1 MKKIEKVVPLF
12 RYSEMDLSQF
22 TPIHDPRI
30 GDRVY
35 VLSSHDDDD
44 WNIPYGYR
52 TYIDEDHFVYR
63 ARIVKLRAHRDYL
76 KVEPVNSAGIPD
88 PWRNVLRA
96 PKIHVLKNVTAA
108 AAAKG
113 TAKASRDVSDTRVS
127 QSA

>member
-1 MKKIEKVVPLF
+1 
-12 RYSEMDLSQF
+12 MDLSHF

-52 TYIDEDHFVYR
+52 TYIDDDHFVYT
-63 ARIVKLRAHRDYL
+63 ARIVKLRVHRDYY

-96 PKIHVLKNVTAA
+96 PKRHVLKNDLKNDLKTVTASAAAA

-113 TAKASRDVSDTRVS
+113 MATASRDV
-127 QSA
+127 

>member
-1 MKKIEKVVPLF
+1 
-12 RYSEMDLSQF
+12 MDLSHF

-30 GDRVY
+30 GDLVY
-35 VLSSHDDDD
+35 VLSPYDDDD

-52 TYIDEDHFVYR
+52 TYIDDDHFVYT
-63 ARIVKLRAHRDYL
+63 ARIVKLRVHRDYY

-96 PKIHVLKNVTAA
+96 PKRHVLKNNLKNVTAA